1 MDLVSLLPLYPSQ
14 NDPNIQ
20 SLIYSHKEFR
30 DLSLSLSEPIPKK
43 GEYFIH
49 QKLLPR
55 LMRFCD
61 CMFIM
66 SAVGTG
72 KTLSVVAVAEYM
84 IDHPELGIDKC
95 LILTHNE
102 TLGAHF
108 KSEIV
113 KMNDSLS
120 QFRNEDILTSTE
132 KSKITTTLR
141 SINVKSNGDLRSPP
155 FEYDIQTH
163 ISFGNSL
170 KNKDDG
176 WIRRKYSGYLIAID
190 EVHKIAVKELT
201 TLKWNIFRKA
211 RESIGK
217 IYEVKEVTVEMEEK
231 EELKELVPKAKKRK
245 KSKNPTATELAYMN
259 IHNLLHIAK
268 VKTLLLSATPMEND
282 PSDFAPIL
290 NLILPYKDQMT
301 SNQEWWRKADRDTLE
316 PYFRGKISYVRAI
329 DNCLDLITKGIRL
342 KFKIKNVDIDRV
354 IEVSEM
360 SPLQEKEYIRANS
373 SILEKIEGL
382 ALPLRLISNFVF
394 PDGRYDNA
402 DEFIYAKT
410 FELPAILPKMK
421 PALKETLRLS
431 NLDMYSPKYKRIF
444 DINNEYP
451 RRACLIYTPYVTS
464 GSFILT
470 GIFYYN
476 DYYHFT
482 TEKSLN
488 SRDDYKRF
496 ATINVDLS
504 VERREEIFRAFKSP
518 NNWDGRIIKV
528 IIGSRLILFGLN
540 IGNVM
545 LIQIAG
551 PEWNEAKNQ
560 QAIGR
565 AIRAT
570 SHVHILA
577 RIPKGERIEVLIY
590 QHASVLTTETGEY
603 CLDESIDTR
612 MYGIGQ
618 VKDKRNTRVFRIA
631 KEFAIDC
638 QLNKKRNIRPSD
650 VPNSPECDYTSC
662 NYSCSSTDIT
672 LPIEYSNYD
681 ILYNDNL
688 IDNLIRNIVILFLT
702 SSRFTFDTIVN
713 QMKGK
718 IINEKYIR
726 EALFKLISEKIRV
739 FDRFGI
745 SCYIESHGN
754 EVYLRRDYPIGSSN
768 ISDSYYTENLT
779 AILSRGPVTV
789 SPVDNTAVLNVLKSR
804 GMVFWDL
811 YYNLSTENRI
821 DVLERSVVDNVH
833 PELLKRLN
841 MLFLRVGGKAVHIMK
856 NQIKTSKQIYTTTTS
871 YQKII
876 GYMRILDGDSWRDAT
891 KKEETLYE
899 PFILTNQ
906 NRIEL
911 PFDEKKV
918 YGTIATMDNKFR
930 IRNKMKLKK
939 GKKATSRGSVCKA
952 NTKSKLM
959 ETILKYKIRSPKPA
973 EIVSPNLMRQ
983 FITKYFAE
991 NLSSSDVKLVYE
1003 WYAMETP
1010 TKKGV
1015 SFGFKKDDMC
1025 DVIKKYF
1032 LENDLILWI

>member
-20 SLIYSHKEFR
+20 SIIYSYKEFR
-30 DLSLSLSEPIPKK
+30 DLSLSLSESIPKE

-72 KTLSVVAVAEYM
+72 KSLNVVAVAEYM

-102 TLGAHF
+102 ALGAHF

-132 KSKITTTLR
+132 KSKITTALR
-141 SINVKSNGDLRSPP
+141 SISVKSNGDLRSPS

-176 WIRRKYSGYLIAID
+176 FIRRKYSGHLIAID
-190 EVHKIAVKELT
+190 EVHRIAAKELT

-211 RESIGK
+211 RKNIGK
-217 IYEVKEVTVEMEEK
+217 IYEVKEVTVEMKEK
-231 EELKELVPKAKKRK
+231 DELKELVPKAKKKK
-245 KSKNPTATELAYMN
+245 KSKSPTATELAYMN
-259 IHNLLHIAK
+259 IHHLLHIAK

-282 PSDFAPIL
+282 PSDLAPIL
-290 NLILPYKDQMT
+290 NLILPYKMQMT
-301 SNQEWWRKADRDTLE
+301 SNQEWWRKADKDTLE
-316 PYFRGKISYVRAI
+316 PYFRGRISYVRAI

-342 KFKIKNVDIDRV
+342 KFKIKNVNIDRV

-373 SILEKIEGL
+373 SISEKIEGL

-410 FELPAILPKMK
+410 FELDAILPKMK
-421 PALKETLRLS
+421 PALKEALRLS

-482 TEKSLN
+482 TEKSLK

-518 NNWDGRIIKV
+518 DNWDGRIIKV
-528 IIGSRLILFGLN
+528 LIGSRLILYGLN
-540 IGNVM
+540 IWNVM

-570 SHVHILA
+570 SHVHILSKMQ
-577 RIPKGERIEVLIY
+577 KGERVKVLIY
-590 QHASVLTTETGEY
+590 QHASVLTGAKGEY
-603 CLDESIDTR
+603 YLDESIDTR

-618 VKDKRNTRVFRIA
+618 IKDKRNARVFRIA
-631 KEFAIDC
+631 KEISIDC
-638 QLNKKRNIRPSD
+638 QLNRKRNMRPND
-650 VPNSPECDYTSC
+650 VPYSPECDYESC
-662 NYSCSSTDIT
+662 TYSCGNTDIT
-672 LPIEYSNYD
+672 LPIKYSNYD
-681 ILYNDNL
+681 ILYNDDL
-688 IDNLIRNIVILFLT
+688 IDNLTRNIVILFLT
-702 SSRFTFDTIVN
+702 SSRFTFDTIVDR
-713 QMKGK
+713 MKGK
-718 IINEKYIR
+718 VINEKYIR
-726 EALFKLISEKIRV
+726 KALFKLISEKIRV

-779 AILSRGPVTV
+779 AILSRGPATV
-789 SPVDNTAVLNVLKSR
+789 SPVDNTAVLNVLKAH
-804 GMVFWDL
+804 GEVFWDL

-821 DVLERSVVDNVH
+821 NVLERSVINNVH
-833 PELLKRLN
+833 PELLDRLN
-841 MLFLRVGGKAVHIMK
+841 MLFLRVRGKTVHVMK
-856 NQIKTSKQIYTTTTS
+856 NQIRTEKAIYTTTTS
-871 YQKII
+871 YQRIHE
-876 GYMRILDGDSWRDAT
+876 YMSILDGDSWRDAT
-891 KKEETLYE
+891 KEEETLYG
-899 PFILTNQ
+899 PLILANQ
-906 NRIEL
+906 KRIEI
-911 PFDEKKV
+911 PFNEKKV
-918 YGTIATMDNKFR
+918 YGTIATMDDKFR
-930 IRNKMKLKK
+930 IRNRIESKT
-939 GKKATSRGSVCKA
+939 GKKDISRGSICVDQ
-952 NTKSKLM
+952 NKLKIM
-959 ETILKYKIRSPKPA
+959 KTILKYKIRSPKPA
-973 EIVSPNLMRQ
+973 TIISLNLMRQ
-983 FITKYFAE
+983 FITAYPTKD
-991 NLSSSDVKLVYE
+991 LSSSDVKLLYE

-1010 TKKGV
+1010 TKKSV
-1015 SFGFKKDDMC
+1015 SYGFTRPYICK
-1025 DVIKKYF
+1025 VIKKYF
-1032 LENDLILWI
+1032 LEHDLILWI